1 MIVHRPGRVIQI
13 LGHLQCVRHS
23 ARDMKRSQ
31 LKSPQ
36 TAFNFFIHIG
46 L

>member
-1 MIVHRPGRVIQI
+1 MIVRRPGRVIQI

-23 ARDMKRSQ
+23 VRDIKRSH
-31 LKSPQ
+31 LKNPQ
-36 TAFNFFIHIG
+36 TAFNFFILIG